1 MKKQTKSSKAAS
13 TSSKKT
19 VRKTA
24 KPNPAATK
32 KKTAVKK
39 APLRPKIAQLK
50 PGFKGAAAEK
60 ASVKKSVGVERPV
73 TKAPVS
79 VRKASAS
86 SLAVMASG
94 EFAIGTTT
102 VEKESS
108 KKGWFRRFFGV
119 TRRKPRLLWIGDA
132 LVPTGFATVT
142 HAVLNHLRHDWD
154 VVVSGVNYDGS
165 EHKLPYPVM
174 PAWQGGDMW
183 GMNRFAHLCA

>member
-24 KPNPAATK
+24 KPNSAAA
-32 KKTAVKK
+32 KKTT
-39 APLRPKIAQLK
+39 
-50 PGFKGAAAEK
+50 AAEK
-60 ASVKKSVGVERPV
+60 ASVKKSVGVKRPV

-79 VRKASAS
+79 VRKTRAN

-102 VEKESS
+102 VEKEPS

-142 HAVLNHLRHDWD
+142 HAVLNYLRHDWD

-165 EHKLPYPVM
+165 AHKLPYPVM
-174 PAWQGGDMW
+174 PA
-183 GMNRFAHLCA
+183 